1 MERKMIRKK
10 GNDLR
15 FFHEEFMVQ
24 QQQRGSIIHA

>member
-24 QQQRGSIIHA
+24 QQRGSIIHA